1 MTVTSSPGSLAKKI
15 GQGIKNR
22 AEEVISR
29 KKSSIRSKLSKSRSS
44 KSIQA

>member
-22 AEEVISR
+22 AEEVSR

-44 KSIQA
+44 KSIQAQ